1 MTYQYK
7 NSGLVLKFSRTLLV
21 IWSGVCTTIDGME
34 DFFFF
39 GLQNEISMV
48 IRNGNHIL
56 FWTLKYLGDSALRLG
71 FPSLHVVCGN
81 PNPNAKISYIGT

>member
-1 MTYQYK
+1 
-7 NSGLVLKFSRTLLV
+7 
-21 IWSGVCTTIDGME
+21 
-34 DFFFF
+34 
-39 GLQNEISMV
+39 MV

-81 PNPNAKISYIGT
+81 PNPNAKISYIGTWNDNN